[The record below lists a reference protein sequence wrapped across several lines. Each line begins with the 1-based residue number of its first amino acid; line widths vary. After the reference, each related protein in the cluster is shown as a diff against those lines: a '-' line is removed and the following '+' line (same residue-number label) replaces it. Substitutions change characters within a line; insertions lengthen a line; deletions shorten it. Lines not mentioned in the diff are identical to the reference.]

1 MGVGIA
7 YAHPSP
13 GTLEH
18 ANHGARICHPRAMA
32 QHADPFSP
40 SLRAAGMRQTPQRE
54 GILQVLK
61 DSDRPL
67 TVEEIWERMPER
79 RSGLPTVYRNLER
92 FVQEGWAEGILGA
105 DQVMRFV
112 RCDSRHHH
120 HHLQCRR
127 CGRTAEVDACG
138 LEESLRT
145 MEALSGFEITHHQ
158 LLLFGLCAGCKN
170 EKDR

>member
-1 MGVGIA
+1 MSA
-7 YAHPSP
+7 SDAAP
-13 GTLEH
+13 T
-18 ANHGARICHPRAMA
+18 
-32 QHADPFSP
+32 P

-54 GILQVLK
+54 GILRVLR

-79 RSGLPTVYRNLER
+79 RSGLPTIYRNLER
-92 FVQEGWAEGILGA
+92 FVQEGWAESILGS

-120 HHLQCRR
+120 HHLQCER
-127 CGRTAEVDACG
+127 CGRMAEVEACG
-138 LEESLRT
+138 LGASLAE
-145 MEALSGFEITHHQ
+145 MERISGYRIMRHQ
-158 LLLFGLCAGCKN
+158 LMLFGLCPACRN

>member
-1 MGVGIA
+1 MPDPA
-7 YAHPSP
+7 PPS
-13 GTLEH
+13 
-18 ANHGARICHPRAMA
+18 
-32 QHADPFSP
+32 SP

-61 DSDRPL
+61 DTDRPL

-92 FVQEGWAEGILGA
+92 FVQEGWAESIMGP

-112 RCDSRHHH
+112 RCDSRRHH
-120 HHLQCRR
+120 HHLQCER
-127 CGRTAEVDACG
+127 CGRTVEVDACG
-138 LEESLRT
+138 LDESLIELET
-145 MEALSGFEITHHQ
+145 LSGFRITRHQ
-158 LLLFGLCAGCKN
+158 LMLFGLCPTCRS

>member
-1 MGVGIA
+1 
-7 YAHPSP
+7 
-13 GTLEH
+13 
-18 ANHGARICHPRAMA
+18 MA
-32 QHADPFSP
+32 ESALSTTP

-54 GILQVLK
+54 GILHVLRA
-61 DSDRPL
+61 SDRPL

-92 FVQEGWAEGILGA
+92 FVQEGWAESILGA

-120 HHLQCRR
+120 HHLQCER

-138 LEESLRT
+138 IEASLKHL
-145 MEALSGFEITHHQ
+145 EALSGFKITHHQ
-158 LLLFGLCAGCKN
+158 LMLFGVCAVCRDETGPAEGGLPKAGPKR
-170 EKDR
+170 EIDR

>member
-1 MGVGIA
+1 MLE
-7 YAHPSP
+7 PSP
-13 GTLEH
+13 TTT
-18 ANHGARICHPRAMA
+18 
-32 QHADPFSP
+32 P

-54 GILQVLK
+54 GILRVLK

-92 FVQEGWAEGILGA
+92 FVQEGWAESILGP

-120 HHLQCRR
+120 HHLQCDR
-127 CGRTAEVDACG
+127 CGRTTEVDTCG
-138 LEESLRT
+138 LDESLAQ
-145 MEALSGFEITHHQ
+145 MEKASGFRITRHQ
-158 LLLFGLCAGCKN
+158 LMVFGLCPACRAEPAAGAQGSPSKAGAQ
-170 EKDR
+170 KDR